1 MADVIIIGGG
11 LGGLHAAHLL
21 QEQGVGYHLLE
32 GSDRLGGRILS
43 EQVTATDRA
52 AAGAYDLGPAW
63 FWPAFQARVPALVAA
78 LGLRVF
84 PQDVAGAL
92 VWEETPDS
100 RTRFEGGAPSDGSMR
115 VDGGLGAVVD
125 AMAARLDAGR
135 IHLGTRVVAM
145 RLVGDG
151 VEVHAI
157 DGTGASSTHM
167 AARVITALPLRLLAR
182 SIQLEPD
189 PGPGVLAGWADVPTW
204 MAGQAKVVAVYET
217 PFWREDGLSGEAR
230 SRVGPLV
237 EIHDATVP
245 GGLPALTG
253 FVGWPPDARRQV
265 GDQLAGAVVDQ
276 LSRLFGPR
284 ASAPVAVLHKDWA
297 TDPLVATGDDAASL
311 MTHPQYGGH
320 PRPEGTWD
328 GRLLLAGTESAPGNG
343 GYMEGALE
351 ASELA
356 VGGMRKN

>member
-1 MADVIIIGGG
+1 MADAIIIGGG

-21 QEQGVGYHLLE
+21 HEHGLGYQLLE
-32 GSDRLGGRILS
+32 GSDRLGGRIVS
-43 EQVTATDRA
+43 EQVDVAGGA
-52 AAGAYDLGPAW
+52 VGGAYDLGPAW
-63 FWPAFQARVPALVAA
+63 YWPAFQARMPALVSA
-78 LGLRVF
+78 LGLRAF
-84 PQDVAGAL
+84 PQEVAGAL
-92 VWEETPDS
+92 VWEEAPDM

-115 VDGGLGAVVD
+115 VDGGLGALVD
-125 AMAARLDAGR
+125 AVAAGLDGGR
-135 IHLGTRVVAM
+135 IRTGTRVAAM
-145 RLVGDG
+145 RLAGDG
-151 VEVHAI
+151 VEVDVV
-157 DGTGASSTHM
+157 DGTGSNVTL
-167 AARVITALPLRLLAR
+167 AAPRVITALPLRLLAR

-189 PGPGVLAGWADVPTW
+189 PGPGVLAAWADVPTW
-204 MAGQAKVVAVYET
+204 MAGQAKVVAVYDT

-230 SRVGPLV
+230 SRVGPLA
-237 EIHDATVP
+237 EIHDATAP

-253 FVGWPPDARRQV
+253 FVGWPPDVRRQV
-265 GDQLAGAVVDQ
+265 GDQLASAVVDQ

-297 TDPLVATGDDAASL
+297 TDPLVATADDDAPL
-311 MTHPQYGGH
+311 MTHPHYGGH
-320 PRPEGTWD
+320 PRPGGSWE

>member
-1 MADVIIIGGG
+1 MGDVIIIGGG
-11 LGGLHAAHLL
+11 LCGLHAAHLL
-21 QEQGVGYHLLE
+21 QERGLGYHLLE

-43 EQVTATDRA
+43 EQVDVAGGA
-52 AAGAYDLGPAW
+52 PAGAYDLGPAW
-63 FWPAFQARVPALVAA
+63 YWPTFQARMPALVAA
-78 LGLRVF
+78 LGLRAF

-125 AMAARLDAGR
+125 AIAARLDGGR
-135 IHLGTRVVAM
+135 IHVGTRVVAM
-145 RLVGDG
+145 RLAGDG
-151 VEVHAI
+151 VEVDAI
-157 DGTGASSTHM
+157 DGTGATSTHM
-167 AARVITALPLRLLAR
+167 APRVITALPLRLLAR

-189 PGPGVLAGWADVPTW
+189 PGPGVLAAWADVPTW
-204 MAGQAKVVAVYET
+204 MAGQAKMVAVYDT

-237 EIHDATVP
+237 EIHDATAP

-253 FVGWPPDARRQV
+253 FVGWPADVRRQV

-284 ASAPVAVLHKDWA
+284 ASSPVAVLHKDWA
-297 TDPLVATGDDAASL
+297 PDPLVATGDDAAPL
-311 MTHPQYGGH
+311 MTHPHYGGH
-320 PRPEGTWD
+320 PRPGAQWD